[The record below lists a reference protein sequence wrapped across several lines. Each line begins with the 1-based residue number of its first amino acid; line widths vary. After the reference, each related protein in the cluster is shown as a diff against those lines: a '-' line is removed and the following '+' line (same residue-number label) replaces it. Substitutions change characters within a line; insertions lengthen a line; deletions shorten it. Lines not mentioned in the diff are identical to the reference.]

1 MCPDT
6 LLIFGKP
13 YCKNHYLLGLE
24 KAFLCELS
32 PENVKNRSHKLINLF
47 GRYLECLYDE
57 KGTPMPEALGVAKLR
72 DRAKSLH
79 LDGHDLT
86 FIIDRHL
93 MPIPS
98 RQQWKFDLVTKILTL
113 ESEEPIYLGV
123 DEAADKLGISNSA
136 VYGRIKRGQ
145 LKAIKVSEVP
155 EILTWVADRFEKG
168 RSVRGTYGGLSRNKW
183 LISTDEL
190 KAPLKR
196 K

>member
-1 MCPDT
+1 MCPDER
-6 LLIFGKP
+6 LISGQP
-13 YCKNHYLLGLE
+13 YCHKHYLLGLE
-24 KAFLCELS
+24 KAFLNELS
-32 PENVKNRSHKLINLF
+32 PENVKIPSRKLMNLF

-57 KGTPMPEALGVAKLR
+57 KGISMPEALGVVKLR
-72 DRAKSLH
+72 DRAESLH
-79 LDGHDLT
+79 IDGDNLK

-93 MPIPS
+93 RPIPS

-123 DEAADKLGISNSA
+123 GEAADKLGISNSA

-145 LKAIKVSEVP
+145 LKAIQVSEAP
-155 EILTWVADRFEKG
+155 EILTWVADRLERG
-168 RSVRGTYGGLSRNKW
+168 RSVHGTYGGLSRNKW

-190 KAPLKR
+190 KAPIKR